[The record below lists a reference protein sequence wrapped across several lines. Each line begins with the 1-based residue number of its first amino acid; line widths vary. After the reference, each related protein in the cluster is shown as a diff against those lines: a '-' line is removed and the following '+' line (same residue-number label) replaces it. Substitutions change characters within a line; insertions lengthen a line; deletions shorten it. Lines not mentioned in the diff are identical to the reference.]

1 MKLQRLLLVLIAILF
16 VWNVVLTS
24 QLNKEP
30 AVSEETII
38 NNVVNGFSTD
48 LTKVAEERAP
58 AIVTVESGG
67 TLSTALF
74 YRSENGKS
82 YFLTTYHTLSADS
95 ITLRLENG
103 LVSEA
108 AIKGF
113 DVFSD
118 ICMLEAEIPYE
129 IAEVPFG
136 NAELL
141 QKGEFLLTFG
151 APRVV
156 DYSPGVSLAMVSNK
170 KTTVNNLLNY
180 EDYELTYYIDL
191 IQMSSILTA
200 GYSGGPVF
208 NMNGELVGM
217 NCFTLRS
224 SDGTSFALP
233 VNEISLIAEKLL
245 RGEPANK
252 TMFGV
257 RGKPVANMRNYEKAS
272 LAIELTQ
279 IEGYYIENL
288 HSDSLGLHAGLQPG
302 DILLS
307 VNGEKINSESDLLRA
322 QYSGLG
328 EYDLQ
333 VNRKG
338 EALAL
343 HLSIE
348 NGSEPAE

>member
-1 MKLQRLLLVLIAILF
+1 MKLQRLLLLLIAILF
-16 VWNVVLTS
+16 VWVVVLTT

-38 NNVVNGFSTD
+38 NNVVSGFSTD

-58 AIVTVESGG
+58 AVVTVESGG
-67 TLSTALF
+67 TLSAALF

-82 YFLTTYHTLSADS
+82 YFLTTYHTLSEEG
-95 ITLRLENG
+95 ITLHLENG

-118 ICMLEAEIPYE
+118 ICLLEAEIPYE
-129 IAEVPFG
+129 ISEVPFG

-141 QKGEFLLTFG
+141 KKGEFLITFG

-156 DYSPGVSLAMVSNK
+156 DYSPAVSLAMVSNK

-180 EDYELTYYIDL
+180 EENDLTYYIDL

-233 VNEISLIAEKLL
+233 VNEISLIAEKLINDQ
-245 RGEPANK
+245 AVNK
-252 TMFGV
+252 TMFGI
-257 RGKPVANMRNYEKAS
+257 RGEPVANMRNYEKAS

-279 IEGYYIENL
+279 IEGYYVENL
-288 HSDSLGLHAGLQPG
+288 HSDSLGLYAGLLPG
-302 DILLS
+302 DILLA
-307 VNGEKINSESDLLRA
+307 VNGEKINSESDLLKA

-333 VNRKG
+333 VSRMG
-338 EALAL
+338 EPVAL

-348 NGSEPAE
+348 KESEPAE